1 MTVPPIVPGQVTAA
15 DLYGEV
21 TAARRDM
28 ATMLTKVEV
37 MDDRYARHGMEL
49 TDHENRLRALEA
61 SAVPKGGERL
71 ASVEKWQW
79 RTGGMLAVLA
89 ILAGIVAGFLEQLV
103 NHHP

>member
-1 MTVPPIVPGQVTAA
+1 MTVPPIAPGQVTAA

-49 TDHENRLRALEA
+49 TDHENRIRAIEA
-61 SAVPKGGERL
+61 SAVPKAGERL
-71 ASVEKWQW
+71 GALERWQW
-79 RTGGMLAVLA
+79 RQSGILAVLA
-89 ILAGIVAGFLEQLV
+89 VLAGIASGYLEQLLS
-103 NHHP
+103 HHP